1 MSGPIARPF
10 GFVGDEPVVRRIGDR
25 PLFIGN
31 LHAGDTAVGERF
43 DHVVSLTADPR
54 PATTYHRPLVDGY
67 DVEWRRFADAVDTTR
82 RLHGTDGSVL
92 VHCKAG
98 VSRSSAVLAST
109 LAVAEG
115 RRFRD
120 ALSEVQAAR
129 PIAMPHP
136 GLHRQ
141 AIYYLAV
148 HGVPNRSA

>member
-1 MSGPIARPF
+1 MSSPVVRPF
-10 GFVGDEPVVRRIGDR
+10 GSVGDEPVVRRVGGR
-25 PLFIGN
+25 ALFLGN
-31 LHAGDTAVGERF
+31 LHAGDTAIGERF

-67 DVEWRRFADAVDTTR
+67 DVEWPRFADAVDTTR
-82 RLHGTDGSVL
+82 RLHRTDGSVL

-109 LAVAEG
+109 LAAAEG

-136 GLHRQ
+136 GLHEQ
-141 AIYYLAV
+141 AVCYLAV
-148 HGVPNRSA
+148 EGIPSCPE

>member
-1 MSGPIARPF
+1 MPGPIVRPF
-10 GFVGDEPVVRRIGDR
+10 GYVGDEPVVRRVGDR
-25 PLFIGN
+25 ALFLGN
-31 LHAGDTAVGERF
+31 LHAGDTAIGERF
-43 DHVVSLTADPR
+43 DHVVSLTADPQ

-67 DVEWRRFADAVDTTR
+67 DVEWARFADAVDTTR

-109 LAVAEG
+109 LAAAEG

-136 GLHRQ
+136 GLHEQ
-141 AIYYLAV
+141 AVCYLAAE
-148 HGVPNRSA
+148 GIPSRPE